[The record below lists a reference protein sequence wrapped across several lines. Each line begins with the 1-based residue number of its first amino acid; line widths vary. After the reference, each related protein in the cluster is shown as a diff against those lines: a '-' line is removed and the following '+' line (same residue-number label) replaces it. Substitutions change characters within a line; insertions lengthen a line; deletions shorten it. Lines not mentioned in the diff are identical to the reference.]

1 MRLIVLL
8 FLAMSLSLVTLRA
21 QPVTDSTKVKGKAA
35 AQAASD
41 STAKSVKSKEPAV
54 HQLRIGLDVFR
65 IAYNIMYPSRQGY
78 EVQADY
84 LLGRKLYAVAEAGFG
99 KGKIDYDNLKY
110 DNNGYFLR
118 IGIDQQFLDIVN
130 ARDFDIGFIGI
141 RYGIGSGRR
150 SEATY
155 LVPSPFGPPTEG
167 KVDAQ
172 QFVVHWGEITGG
184 IKVEFWKGFFAGW
197 NVRGKFLMNGGV
209 FKELAPNYIPGYG
222 KGDKSTVFD
231 FSVYLSY
238 ALRWGGK

>member
-8 FLAMSLSLVTLRA
+8 FLATILPQAMLRA
-21 QPVTDSTKVKGKAA
+21 QSKPADSARAQLGATSITNDSTIHVK
-35 AQAASD
+35 QR
-41 STAKSVKSKEPAV
+41 KEPAV
-54 HQLRIGLDVFR
+54 RQLRFGIDMFR
-65 IAYNIMYPSRQGY
+65 IAYSLMYPSRQGY

-84 LLGRKLYAVAEAGFG
+84 LIGKKLYALAEAGFG
-99 KGKIDYDNLKY
+99 KGKVDYDNLRY

-118 IGIDQQFLDIVN
+118 VGLDQQFLDIVN
-130 ARDFDIGFIGI
+130 SRDFDIGFIGI
-141 RYGIGSGRR
+141 RYGIGSGNRG
-150 SEATY
+150 EATY
-155 LVPSPFGPPTEG
+155 LVPSPFGPAKEG

-197 NVRGKFLMNGGV
+197 NVRGKFLLNSGI

-231 FSVYLSY
+231 FSIYLSY
-238 ALRWGGK
+238 ALRWGGQ